1 MLDVA
6 GGGVVAFAEA
16 CGEYEDFLHGGSDR
30 GGGGFRQAWGEVG
43 VGVKFLVGGVEDG
56 LRVEACLLGE
66 GGMSM
71 RIGILTSG
79 GDCPGLNAVIQS
91 AVYSAHRLGW
101 ETIGFIDG
109 YEGLLRPVRYKVLTP
124 ENTRRIMSTGGT
136 IIGTTN
142 KGRFVAK
149 VGHGERAKVPAEVI
163 AEAKQTLRDLGV
175 DALIAV
181 GGDGSLTTAQQLFE
195 EGVPVVGVP
204 KTIDNDISATAM
216 TFGFDSA
223 VECVM
228 RALDSLQTTAASHKR
243 VMIVEAMGRYA
254 GWIALY
260 GGIAGG
266 ADIILIPEIPF
277 SYEKIF
283 RDVRDRLDAGAEYI
297 MMVVAEG
304 AKPIGGDYVTR
315 SMRGCGEARLGGIS
329 QVIAEA
335 IQENTGREARAV
347 VLGHLQRGGNPTTF
361 DRILGTRFGCAAVKL
376 IREGKFGRMVSY
388 LNYMIGDVSI
398 AEAVGQLKLVPVDH
412 QMVQMARDLGVSFG
426 D

>member
-1 MLDVA
+1 MA
-6 GGGVVAFAEA
+6 
-16 CGEYEDFLHGGSDR
+16 
-30 GGGGFRQAWGEVG
+30 
-43 VGVKFLVGGVEDG
+43 K
-56 LRVEACLLGE
+56 
-66 GGMSM
+66 

-91 AVYSAHRLGW
+91 AVYSAHKLGW

-109 YEGLLRPVRYKVLTP
+109 YEGMLDPVRYKVLTP
-124 ENTRRIMSTGGT
+124 ENTHRIMSTGGT

-149 VGHGERAKVPAEVI
+149 VGHGEKAKVPDEVI
-163 AEAKQTLRDLGV
+163 AEAKNTLRELKV
-175 DALIAV
+175 DALITI
-181 GGDGSLTTAQQLFE
+181 GGDGSLTTALQMYE

-204 KTIDNDISATAM
+204 KTIDNDLSATAM

-243 VMIVEAMGRYA
+243 VMIVEAMGRYT

-283 RDVRDRLDAGAEYI
+283 NDVRERLDAGAEYI
-297 MMVVAEG
+297 MIAVAEG
-304 AKPIGGDYVTR
+304 AKPIGGDYVTK
-315 SMRGCGEARLGGIS
+315 STNSCGEARLGGIS
-329 QVIAEA
+329 QILADE
-335 IQENTGREARAV
+335 IQKNTGREARAV

-361 DRILGTRFGCAAVKL
+361 DRILGTRFGCAAVQL
-376 IREGKFGRMVSY
+376 IKEGKYGRMVSY
-388 LNYMIGDVSI
+388 LNYLIGDVSI
-398 AEAVGQLKLVPVDH
+398 AEAVGQLKRVSPDNQL
-412 QMVQMARDLGVSFG
+412 VQMARDIGVSFG